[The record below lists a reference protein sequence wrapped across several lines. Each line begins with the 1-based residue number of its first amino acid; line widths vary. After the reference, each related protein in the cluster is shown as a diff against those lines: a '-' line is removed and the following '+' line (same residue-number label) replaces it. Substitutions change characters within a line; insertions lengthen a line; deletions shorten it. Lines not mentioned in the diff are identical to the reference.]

1 MPVNYA
7 LCFSYGVDGMNNR
20 NAVHLVKAL
29 SNDIGDSAEFNLVEE
44 IQSFPLKGFHSFANY
59 KPCIGAF
66 KVGKS
71 SEKKLWLLVIDWH
84 NDGNYYLVIY
94 QENNN
99 LPPVAE
105 LHDQRASRDS
115 LDLVWRYSPRKGDGR
130 NEERKEAFIRA
141 VGRQDY
147 IVSLP
152 GAIVTLDDFLED
164 VFSLTSYRLAADLL
178 EDFTGEPVRTSFP
191 EGRRIERLHKSRE
204 RDSRVVRKAKARH
217 AQRNNGALPCEVC
230 EFDFAVHY
238 GKLGTSYIEAH
249 HTRPLCDL
257 NEGELRDTI
266 VEDFSLVCANC
277 HRMLHRKRPWATVE
291 QLKALIRS
299 ET

>member
-1 MPVNYA
+1 MKK
-7 LCFSYGVDGMNNR
+7 R
-20 NAVHLVKAL
+20 NADHLVNAL
-29 SNDIGDSAEFNLVEE
+29 SNDISDSSEFYLVEN
-44 IQSFPLKGFHSFANY
+44 IQSFPLRGFHSFAND

-84 NDGNYYLVIY
+84 TDGNYYLVIY
-94 QENNN
+94 QEKNN

-115 LDLVWRYSPRKGDGR
+115 LDLVWSYSPRKRDGR

-141 VGRQDY
+141 AGHQDY
-147 IVSLP
+147 VVSLP
-152 GAIVTLDDFLED
+152 GSIVSLDDFLED
-164 VFSLTSYRLAADLL
+164 VFSLASYRLAADLL
-178 EDFTGEPVRTSFP
+178 RDFASEPVRASFP

-204 RDSRVVRKAKARH
+204 RDSRVVRQAKDQH

-238 GKLGTSYIEAH
+238 GELGTSYIEAH
-249 HTRPLCDL
+249 HDRPLSDL
-257 NEGELRDTI
+257 NNGELLDTR

-277 HRMLHRKRPWATVE
+277 HRMLHRKRPWSTVE
-291 QLKALIRS
+291 QLKDLIRS